1 MQNNKQESCTT
12 QRINAFTQ
20 VDQMPQNRKKSFLGG
35 DEVRHAEAMIDIIFP
50 SVAFPSNKIFHAIGE
65 EKIREMIWHH
75 HELLLKTKVGKLFP
89 ANEEAFKMVVDK
101 SADFFVEA
109 LGGGDVFTS
118 LHGEPKLRMRH
129 FKIPID
135 ESDRE
140 IWLAMYK
147 KTLKEINFPKEHLEE
162 FWNWIEPL
170 SIRMINRRTN
180 MQNIKRHY
188 WHEVKSTF

>member
-1 MQNNKQESCTT
+1 MQNNKQESCTS
-12 QRINAFTQ
+12 QRINTFTQ
-20 VDQMPQNRKKSFLGG
+20 VDQIFQNRKKSFLGG

-50 SVAFPSNKIFHAIGE
+50 SVAFPSNKIFHAMGE
-65 EKIREMIWHH
+65 EKIREMVWHH

-89 ANEEAFKMVVDK
+89 ANDEAFKMVVDK
-101 SADFFVEA
+101 SADFFIEA

-140 IWLAMYK
+140 IWLVMYK
-147 KTLKEINFPKEHLEE
+147 KTLKEIDFPKEHLEE

-180 MQNIKRHY
+180 MQDIKRHY
-188 WHEVKSTF
+188 WDEVKSSF